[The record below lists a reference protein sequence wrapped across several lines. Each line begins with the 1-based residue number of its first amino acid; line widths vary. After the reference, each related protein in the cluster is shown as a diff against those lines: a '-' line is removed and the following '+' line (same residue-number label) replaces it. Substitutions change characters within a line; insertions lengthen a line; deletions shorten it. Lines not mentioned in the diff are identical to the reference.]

1 MSKKHVFYYSLLQPL
16 VAAFARIAFGYRCE
30 KVSKDVPGPYI
41 VLSNHT
47 TDFDMLF
54 VGSSFRK
61 QMYFV
66 GSEHIAR
73 WGFLYKLIDYFFAP
87 IMRYKGTT
95 AASTVM
101 DVLRKV
107 RGGDNICLFA
117 EGARCWDGVTA
128 SFLPSTGKMVKS
140 AKCSLIT
147 YRIEGGYF
155 ASPRWAGSPIRR
167 GRMHGGPVN
176 IYTAEQL
183 AAMSPAEIN
192 AAITKDLHEDA
203 YARQLAFPAP
213 YRGKNLAEHMEK
225 LLFLCPKCGAQET
238 LSSKDDT
245 VSCSACG
252 LSFRYDRFGM
262 LHGAP
267 ADTVKA
273 LAAQQH
279 ELVAKSAANITYRS
293 HSAVLKKVAKHQET
307 FVCEGPLS
315 MNAEALTCGD
325 VVIPFRD
332 ISDLT
337 MHGYQ
342 TLVFSAG
349 SEYYELI
356 PAADTNA
363 YKFHL
368 LYQALK
374 G

>member
-1 MSKKHVFYYSLLQPL
+1 
-16 VAAFARIAFGYRCE
+16 
-30 KVSKDVPGPYI
+30 
-41 VLSNHT
+41 
-47 TDFDMLF
+47 
-54 VGSSFRK
+54 
-61 QMYFV
+61 
-66 GSEHIAR
+66 
-73 WGFLYKLIDYFFAP
+73 
-87 IMRYKGTT
+87 
-95 AASTVM
+95 
-101 DVLRKV
+101 
-107 RGGDNICLFA
+107 
-117 EGARCWDGVTA
+117 
-128 SFLPSTGKMVKS
+128 
-140 AKCSLIT
+140 
-147 YRIEGGYF
+147 IEGGYF

-203 YARQLAFPAP
+203 YERQLAFPVP
-213 YRGKNLAEHMEK
+213 YRGKKLAEHMEK

-262 LHGAP
+262 LHGVP